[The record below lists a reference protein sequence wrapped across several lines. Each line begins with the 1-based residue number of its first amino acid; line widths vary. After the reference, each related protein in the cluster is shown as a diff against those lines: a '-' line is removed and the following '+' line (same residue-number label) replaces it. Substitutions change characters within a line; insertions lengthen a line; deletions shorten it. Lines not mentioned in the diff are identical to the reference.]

1 MFSCVTKT
9 RDKGQLLSVG
19 PEKDA
24 ELGDLGSWTL
34 HDGREGS
41 LGPLCRVWALKMG
54 QDSKALQ
61 VTLDQSLG
69 TCC

>member
-1 MFSCVTKT
+1 MFPCVTKT
-9 RDKGQLLSVG
+9 RDKDHLLPVG

-24 ELGDLGSWTL
+24 GLGDLGSWTL
-34 HDGREGS
+34 HHGRERS
-41 LGPLCRVWALKMG
+41 LGPLCRFWALKVG